1 MKAAFVLPSNHFWA
15 HKQRE
20 RREGRESEL
29 DRAPT
34 PDAPARSR
42 RRDHPTKDRT
52 TTEIAPPSRSSPPKT
67 DPPKTDLVLDS
78 KLIDTVILVL
88 VLVLD
93 PKLIDAVVLVLDPK
107 LIGTADLLV
116 SFSSPMTNLV
126 VSISLPMTRL
136 ISLFPSV
143 FDHSLPTSLNLTKFF
158 SLMNCFEQIFVSLSV
173 YIEILCNKICL
184 DAEKM

>member
-1 MKAAFVLPSNHFWA
+1 VP
-15 HKQRE
+15 QP
-20 RREGRESEL
+20 
-29 DRAPT
+29 PT
-34 PDAPARSR
+34 R
-42 RRDHPTKDRT
+42 RRDRVAKIIQPRSHHHRDRT
-52 TTEIAPPSRSSPPKT
+52 PALAPPSRSSPPKT

-88 VLVLD
+88 VLD
-93 PKLIDAVVLVLDPK
+93 PKLIDAIVLVLDPK
-107 LIGTADLLV
+107 LIGAANLLI
-116 SFSSPMTNLV
+116 SFSSPMTDLV

-143 FDHSLPTSLNLTKFF
+143 FDHSLFLPLNLTKFF
-158 SLMNCFEQIFVSLSV
+158 SLMNCFEQIFVSLSA